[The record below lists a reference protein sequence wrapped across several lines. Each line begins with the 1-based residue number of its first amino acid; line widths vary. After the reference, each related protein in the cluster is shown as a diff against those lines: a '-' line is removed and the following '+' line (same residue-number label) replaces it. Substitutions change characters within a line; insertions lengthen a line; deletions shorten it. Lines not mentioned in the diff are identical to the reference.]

1 MIGSCTEPETST
13 AFGMGGRYSEAFRR
27 CKIKEENDA
36 LYEYGEGNEMA
47 QKHARAIVFA
57 LVDCSEEERLV
68 KVREASARP
77 LCVTV
82 HGPTGM

>member
-13 AFGMGGRYSEAFRR
+13 AFGMGGQGYSEALRR

-57 LVDCSEEERLV
+57 PVDC
-68 KVREASARP
+68 
-77 LCVTV
+77 
-82 HGPTGM
+82 